1 MGIEPTSRF
10 RPSDPPFYW
19 GKVHNNTSLTSK
31 TLALLLAP
39 MASVHKRPRS
49 RYFQAAFRD
58 HQGRLIMRSTKVTDR
73 AKALTITL
81 EWERLAKNADE
92 LVEAQVL
99 KVISGLMERVGSEAI
114 RTPSTRDFLHE
125 WIRGKEL
132 HRSEGTATRYR
143 SVVEGFL
150 KHLGRKATR
159 PLSSVAPR
167 DVQSFL
173 ERRLEGGCAP
183 STISVDGKTLRGAF
197 NHAVKQG
204 LLSGNPADAVELPA
218 CNSVKRGTF
227 TPTEI
232 GILLE
237 ATEGEWV
244 DLILIAYYTGARLS
258 DCTQM
263 KWADVDLA
271 AGTLTYAVKKK
282 GGAEQQVPLHEQ
294 LEARLVSLAGQDEPT
309 EYIMPGMAQKG
320 QGGRHGL
327 SESFKRIMRRA
338 GLDLQI
344 VQGGGRRKLARR
356 TFHSLRHSFTSALAN
371 AGVPEELRMKLTG
384 HSSKDVHRGYTHLE
398 LETLRQAIGRIPS
411 VNES

>member
-1 MGIEPTSRF
+1 
-10 RPSDPPFYW
+10 
-19 GKVHNNTSLTSK
+19 
-31 TLALLLAP
+31 

-92 LVEAQVL
+92 LVEAQAL
-99 KVISGLMERVGSEAI
+99 KVISGLMERVGSEPI
-114 RTPSTRDFLHE
+114 RTPTARDFLRE

-132 HRSEGTATRYR
+132 HRSESTATRYAG
-143 SVVEGFL
+143 VVERFL
-150 KHLGRKATR
+150 NHLGRKATR
-159 PLSSVAPR
+159 PLTSVAPK

-173 ERRLEGGCAP
+173 ELRLEEGCAP
-183 STISVDGKTLRGAF
+183 STISIDGKALRGAF

-204 LLSGNPADAVELPA
+204 LLPNNPADAVELPA
-218 CNSVKRGTF
+218 RNSVKRGTF
-227 TPTEI
+227 TPAEI

-237 ATEGEWV
+237 TAQGEWK

-258 DCTQM
+258 DCTRM

-271 AGTLTYAVKKK
+271 GGTLTYAVKKK
-282 GGAEQQVPLHEQ
+282 GGAEQQIPLHEH
-294 LEARLVSLAGQDEPT
+294 LEAHLVSLTSQDEPT
-309 EYIMPGMAQKG
+309 EYIMPDMARKG
-320 QGGRHGL
+320 PGGRHGL
-327 SESFKRIMRRA
+327 SEGFKRIMRKA
-338 GLDLQI
+338 GLALQT
-344 VQGGGRRKLARR
+344 VQGGGKRKLARR

-384 HSSKDVHRGYTHLE
+384 HSSKDVHRGYTHHE
-398 LETLRQAIGRIPS
+398 LATLRQAIGRIPS

>member
-1 MGIEPTSRF
+1 
-10 RPSDPPFYW
+10 
-19 GKVHNNTSLTSK
+19 
-31 TLALLLAP
+31 
-39 MASVHKRPRS
+39 MASVHKRSRS

-58 HQGRLIMRSTKVTDR
+58 DQGRLIMRSTKVTDR
-73 AKALTITL
+73 AKAMAIAL
-81 EWERLAKNADE
+81 EWERLAKGIDE
-92 LVEAQVL
+92 LVETQAR
-99 KVISGLMERVGSEAI
+99 KVISDLMERVGSEAI
-114 RTPSTRDFLHE
+114 RTPFTSDFLRE

-132 HRSEGTATRYR
+132 HRSEGTAIRYR

-183 STISVDGKTLRGAF
+183 STISVDGKTLSGAF

-204 LLSGNPADAVELPA
+204 LIPSNPADAVELPA
-218 CNSVKRGTF
+218 RNSVKRGTF
-227 TPTEI
+227 TPAEI

-237 ATEGEWV
+237 AAEGEWV

-294 LEARLVSLAGQDEPT
+294 LEARLVSLAGQDEPI
-309 EYIMPGMAQKG
+309 EFIMPGMAQKG

-327 SESFKRIMRRA
+327 SEGFKRIMRRA

-344 VQGGGRRKLARR
+344 VQGGGKRKLARR
-356 TFHSLRHSFTSALAN
+356 TFHSLRHSFTSTLAN

-398 LETLRQAIGRIPS
+398 LDTLRKAIGTIPAALQ
-411 VNES
+411 V